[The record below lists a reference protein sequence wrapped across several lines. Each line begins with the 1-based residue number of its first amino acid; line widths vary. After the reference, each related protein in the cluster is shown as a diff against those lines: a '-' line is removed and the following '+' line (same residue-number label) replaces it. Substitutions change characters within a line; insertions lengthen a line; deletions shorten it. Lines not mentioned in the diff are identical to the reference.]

1 MTPSYNYYELLGVS
15 PSANNAELRKA
26 FRQLSKRL
34 HPDTTSLPRDE
45 ATRQFQ
51 NVCEAYDLLS
61 DPVLRANY
69 DLFIEQENNLIS
81 QKKESYLRNTQ
92 PVQFS
97 KSIGVRRPL
106 SGGELF
112 SLLLLITSIFVS
124 LALGVIIAFSKGG
137 NLNFIP
143 SWLMSYSIF
152 SNNFIAK
159 CFESL

>member
-1 MTPSYNYYELLGVS
+1 MTPSSNCYELLGVS

-26 FRQLSKRL
+26 FRQLSKQL
-34 HPDTTSLPRDE
+34 HPDTTSLPSGE

-69 DLFIEQENNLIS
+69 DLSIEKDNNLMS
-81 QKKESYLRNTQ
+81 QNKEPYLTNIK

-112 SLLLLITSIFVS
+112 SLLLLITSIFLS
-124 LALGVIIAFSKGG
+124 LALGVFIALLRGG
-137 NLNFIP
+137 NLDFTP
-143 SWLMSYSIF
+143 SWLI
-152 SNNFIAK
+152 
-159 CFESL
+159 

>member
-1 MTPSYNYYELLGVS
+1 MAPSSNCYELLGVS

-26 FRQLSKRL
+26 FRELSKRL
-34 HPDTTSLPRDE
+34 HPDTTSLPSDE

-69 DLFIEQENNLIS
+69 DLSVEKNNNLIC
-81 QKKESYLRNTQ
+81 QNKEPYLTNIK

-112 SLLLLITSIFVS
+112 SLFLLITSIFLS
-124 LALGVIIAFSKGG
+124 LALGVFIALLRGG
-137 NLNFIP
+137 NLDFTP
-143 SWLMSYSIF
+143 SWLM
-152 SNNFIAK
+152 
-159 CFESL
+159 

>member
-1 MTPSYNYYELLGVS
+1 MPPSSNCYELLGVS

-34 HPDTTSLPRDE
+34 HPDTTSLPRGE

-69 DLFIEQENNLIS
+69 DLSIEKDNNLMS
-81 QKKESYLRNTQ
+81 QNKEPYLTNIK

-112 SLLLLITSIFVS
+112 SLLLLITSIFLS
-124 LALGVIIAFSKGG
+124 LALGVFIALLRGE
-137 NLNFIP
+137 NLGFTP
-143 SWLMSYSIF
+143 SWLI
-152 SNNFIAK
+152 
-159 CFESL
+159 

>member
-1 MTPSYNYYELLGVS
+1 MKPSYNCYELLGVS

-34 HPDTTSLPRDE
+34 HPDTTSLPSDE

-69 DLFIEQENNLIS
+69 DLFIEKENNLIS
-81 QKKESYLRNTQ
+81 QKKEPYLKNIQ

-112 SLLLLITSIFVS
+112 SLLLLITSIVLS
-124 LALGVIIAFSKGG
+124 LALGVFIAFLRGV
-137 NLNFIP
+137 NLNFTP
-143 SWLMSYSIF
+143 SWLM
-152 SNNFIAK
+152 
-159 CFESL
+159 

>member
-1 MTPSYNYYELLGVS
+1 MTPSSNCYELLGVS

-34 HPDTTSLPRDE
+34 HPDTTSLPSVE

-69 DLFIEQENNLIS
+69 DLSLEKDNNLMS
-81 QKKESYLRNTQ
+81 QNKEPYLTNIK

-112 SLLLLITSIFVS
+112 SLLLLITSIFLS
-124 LALGVIIAFSKGG
+124 LALGVFIALLRGG
-137 NLNFIP
+137 NLDFTP
-143 SWLMSYSIF
+143 SWLI
-152 SNNFIAK
+152 
-159 CFESL
+159 

>member
-1 MTPSYNYYELLGVS
+1 MAPSSNYYDLLGVS

-26 FRQLSKRL
+26 FRELSKRL
-34 HPDTTSLPRDE
+34 HPDTTSLPSDE

-69 DLFIEQENNLIS
+69 DLSIERNNNLIS
-81 QKKESYLRNTQ
+81 QNKELYLTNIK

-112 SLLLLITSIFVS
+112 SLLLLITSIFLS
-124 LALGVIIAFSKGG
+124 LALGVFIALLRGG
-137 NLNFIP
+137 NLDFTP
-143 SWLMSYSIF
+143 SWLM
-152 SNNFIAK
+152 
-159 CFESL
+159 

>member
-1 MTPSYNYYELLGVS
+1 MAPSSNCYELLGVS
-15 PSANNAELRKA
+15 PSANNSELRKA
-26 FRQLSKRL
+26 FRELSKRL
-34 HPDTTSLPRDE
+34 HPDTTSLPSDE

-69 DLFIEQENNLIS
+69 DLSVEKNNNLIS
-81 QKKESYLRNTQ
+81 QNKEPYLTNIK

-112 SLLLLITSIFVS
+112 SLLLLITSIFLS
-124 LALGVIIAFSKGG
+124 LALGIIIAFLRGG
-137 NLNFIP
+137 NVDFTP
-143 SWLMSYSIF
+143 SWMM
-152 SNNFIAK
+152 
-159 CFESL
+159 

>member
-1 MTPSYNYYELLGVS
+1 MTPSYNCYELLGVS
-15 PSANNAELRKA
+15 SSANNAELRKA

-34 HPDTTSLPRDE
+34 HPDTTSLPSDE

-69 DLFIEQENNLIS
+69 DLSIEKENNLTN
-81 QKKESYLRNTQ
+81 QKMESNLTTIE

-97 KSIGVRRPL
+97 KSIGVRRPF

-112 SLLLLITSIFVS
+112 SLLLLIISILLS
-124 LALGVIIAFSKGG
+124 LALSVLIVFLRGENI
-137 NLNFIP
+137 NFTP
-143 SWLMSYSIF
+143 SWLM
-152 SNNFIAK
+152 
-159 CFESL
+159 

>member
-1 MTPSYNYYELLGVS
+1 MKPSFNCYELLGVS
-15 PSANNAELRKA
+15 PFANNEELRKA

-34 HPDTTSLPRDE
+34 HPDTTSLPSDE

-69 DLFIEQENNLIS
+69 DLIIEKENNLTN
-81 QKKESYLRNTQ
+81 QNKESDLRNIE
-92 PVQFS
+92 PVLFS

-112 SLLLLITSIFVS
+112 SLLLLITSILLS
-124 LALGVIIAFSKGG
+124 LALGLFIAFSRGENIG
-137 NLNFIP
+137 FTP
-143 SWLMSYSIF
+143 SWLISFVYISI
-152 SNNFIAK
+152 K
-159 CFESL
+159 

>member
-1 MTPSYNYYELLGVS
+1 MKPSCNCYELLGVS

-34 HPDTTSLPRDE
+34 HPDTTSLPSDE

-69 DLFIEQENNLIS
+69 DLTIEKENNFTN
-81 QKKESYLRNTQ
+81 QKIKSNLKNIK

-97 KSIGVRRPL
+97 KSVGVRRPL

-112 SLLLLITSIFVS
+112 SLLLLITAIFLS
-124 LALGVIIAFSKGG
+124 LALGLVIAFLRGG
-137 NLNFIP
+137 NLEFTP
-143 SWLMSYSIF
+143 SWLI
-152 SNNFIAK
+152 
-159 CFESL
+159 

>member
-1 MTPSYNYYELLGVS
+1 MTPSSNCYELLGVS

-34 HPDTTSLPRDE
+34 HPDTTSLPSDE

-69 DLFIEQENNLIS
+69 DLFIEKENNLKS
-81 QKKESYLRNTQ
+81 QKKEPYLTNIK

-97 KSIGVRRPL
+97 KSIGVRRAL

-112 SLLLLITSIFVS
+112 SLLLLITSIFLS
-124 LALGVIIAFSKGG
+124 LALGVLIAFLRGG
-137 NLNFIP
+137 NLNFTP
-143 SWLMSYSIF
+143 SWLM
-152 SNNFIAK
+152 
-159 CFESL
+159 

>member
-1 MTPSYNYYELLGVS
+1 MQPSHNCYELLGVA
-15 PSANNAELRKA
+15 PSASNVELRKA
-26 FRQLSKRL
+26 FRKLSKQL
-34 HPDTTSLPRDE
+34 HPDTTSLPSDE

-69 DLFIEQENNLIS
+69 DSLIEKENNLIS
-81 QKKESYLRNTQ
+81 QKKEPYLTNIQ

-112 SLLLLITSIFVS
+112 SLLLLLISIFLS
-124 LALGVIIAFSKGG
+124 LALGVFIAFSRGG
-137 NLNFIP
+137 NLDLTL
-143 SWLMSYSIF
+143 S
-152 SNNFIAK
+152 
-159 CFESL
+159 

>member
-1 MTPSYNYYELLGVS
+1 MTPSSNCYELLGVS

-26 FRQLSKRL
+26 FRELSKRL
-34 HPDTTSLPRDE
+34 HPDTTSLPSDE

-69 DLFIEQENNLIS
+69 DLSIERNNNLIS
-81 QKKESYLRNTQ
+81 QNKEPYLTNIK

-97 KSIGVRRPL
+97 KSIGVWRPL

-112 SLLLLITSIFVS
+112 SLLLLSTSIFLS
-124 LALGVIIAFSKGG
+124 LALGVFIALIRGG
-137 NLNFIP
+137 NFDFTP
-143 SWLMSYSIF
+143 SWLM
-152 SNNFIAK
+152 
-159 CFESL
+159 

>member
-1 MTPSYNYYELLGVS
+1 MTPSSNCYELLGVS
-15 PSANNAELRKA
+15 TSANNAELRKA
-26 FRQLSKRL
+26 FRQLSKQL
-34 HPDTTSLPRDE
+34 HPDTTSLPNEE

-69 DLFIEQENNLIS
+69 DLLLEKENDLVNQKNKPYLDNLQS
-81 QKKESYLRNTQ
+81 L
-92 PVQFS
+92 QFS

-112 SLLLLITSIFVS
+112 SLLLLITSLSLS
-124 LALGVIIAFSKGG
+124 LALGVFIAFLRGG

-143 SWLMSYSIF
+143 SWLI
-152 SNNFIAK
+152 
-159 CFESL
+159 

>member
-1 MTPSYNYYELLGVS
+1 MTPSPNCYELLGVS

-34 HPDTTSLPRDE
+34 HPDTTSLPSDE

-69 DLFIEQENNLIS
+69 DLVIEKENNLVK
-81 QKKESYLRNTQ
+81 QKKESYITNSKS
-92 PVQFS
+92 VEFS

-112 SLLLLITSIFVS
+112 SLLLLITSIFLS
-124 LALGVIIAFSKGG
+124 LALGVFIAFLRGG
-137 NLNFIP
+137 NLNFTP
-143 SWLMSYSIF
+143 SWFMYI
-152 SNNFIAK
+152 
-159 CFESL
+159 

>member
-1 MTPSYNYYELLGVS
+1 MTPAFNCYELLGVS

-34 HPDTTSLPRDE
+34 HPDTTSLPSDE

-69 DLFIEQENNLIS
+69 DLFIEKDNNLRS
-81 QKKESYLRNTQ
+81 QKNEPYLEKIE

-112 SLLLLITSIFVS
+112 SLLLLITSIFLS
-124 LALGVIIAFSKGG
+124 LALGVFIAFLRGG
-137 NLNFIP
+137 NLNFTP
-143 SWLMSYSIF
+143 SWLM
-152 SNNFIAK
+152 
-159 CFESL
+159 

>member
-1 MTPSYNYYELLGVS
+1 MTPSSNCYELLGVS

-34 HPDTTSLPRDE
+34 HPDTTSLPSVE

-51 NVCEAYDLLS
+51 KVCEAYDLLS

-69 DLFIEQENNLIS
+69 DLSIEKDNNLMS
-81 QKKESYLRNTQ
+81 QNKEPYLTNIK

-112 SLLLLITSIFVS
+112 SLLLLITSIFLS
-124 LALGVIIAFSKGG
+124 LALGVFIALLRGG
-137 NLNFIP
+137 NLDFTP
-143 SWLMSYSIF
+143 SWLI
-152 SNNFIAK
+152 
-159 CFESL
+159 

>member
-1 MTPSYNYYELLGVS
+1 MNPSFNCYELLGVS

-34 HPDTTSLPRDE
+34 HPDTTSLPSDE

-69 DLFIEQENNLIS
+69 DLSIEKEKNIIS
-81 QKKESYLRNTQ
+81 QKKEPYLTSIK

-112 SLLLLITSIFVS
+112 SLLLLITSILLS
-124 LALGVIIAFSKGG
+124 LSLGVFIAFLRGG
-137 NLNFIP
+137 NLDFTP
-143 SWLMSYSIF
+143 SWLM
-152 SNNFIAK
+152 
-159 CFESL
+159 

>member
-1 MTPSYNYYELLGVS
+1 LKPSINCYELLGVS

-34 HPDTTSLPRDE
+34 HPDTTILPSDE

-69 DLFIEQENNLIS
+69 DLSIKQEKNFINQ
-81 QKKESYLRNTQ
+81 QKESNTLDME
-92 PVQFS
+92 PVKFS

-112 SLLLLITSIFVS
+112 SLLLLIVSIFLS
-124 LALGVIIAFSKGG
+124 LLLGLFIAFLRGG
-137 NLNFIP
+137 NLDFTP
-143 SWLMSYSIF
+143 SWLM
-152 SNNFIAK
+152 
-159 CFESL
+159 

>member
-1 MTPSYNYYELLGVS
+1 MKPSYNCYELLGVS

-34 HPDTTSLPRDE
+34 HPDTTSLPSDE

-69 DLFIEQENNLIS
+69 DLSIEKKNNLIDP
-81 QKKESYLRNTQ
+81 KTESDLTDIETLN
-92 PVQFS
+92 FS
-97 KSIGVRRPL
+97 KSIGVRRPF

-112 SLLLLITSIFVS
+112 SLFLLIISILLS
-124 LALGVIIAFSKGG
+124 LAIGVLIAFLRGA
-137 NLNFIP
+137 NLDFTP
-143 SWLMSYSIF
+143 SWLM
-152 SNNFIAK
+152 
-159 CFESL
+159 

>member
-1 MTPSYNYYELLGVS
+1 MKPSSNCYELLGVS

-26 FRQLSKRL
+26 FRQLSKQL
-34 HPDTTSLPRDE
+34 HPDTTSLPSDE

-69 DLFIEQENNLIS
+69 DLFIEKENNLIS
-81 QKKESYLRNTQ
+81 QKKEPSLKNIQ

-112 SLLLLITSIFVS
+112 SLLLLITSIVLS
-124 LALGVIIAFSKGG
+124 LALGVLIAFLRGV
-137 NLNFIP
+137 NLNSTP
-143 SWLMSYSIF
+143 SCLM
-152 SNNFIAK
+152 
-159 CFESL
+159 

>member
-1 MTPSYNYYELLGVS
+1 MKPSYNCYELLGVS

-34 HPDTTSLPRDE
+34 HPDTTSLPSDE

-69 DLFIEQENNLIS
+69 DLSIEKENNLTNQI
-81 QKKESYLRNTQ
+81 KESNVTNMEPLL
-92 PVQFS
+92 FS
-97 KSIGVRRPL
+97 KSIGVRRPF

-112 SLLLLITSIFVS
+112 SLLLLIISIFLS
-124 LALGVIIAFSKGG
+124 LALGVLIAFLRGG
-137 NLNFIP
+137 KLYVTP
-143 SWLMSYSIF
+143 GWLM
-152 SNNFIAK
+152 
-159 CFESL
+159 

>member
-1 MTPSYNYYELLGVS
+1 MTPSSNCYELLGVS

-34 HPDTTSLPRDE
+34 HPDTTSLPSDE

-69 DLFIEQENNLIS
+69 DLSIEKDNYLMS
-81 QKKESYLRNTQ
+81 QNKDSYLTNIK

-112 SLLLLITSIFVS
+112 SLLLLITSIFFS
-124 LALGVIIAFSKGG
+124 LALGVFIALLRGG
-137 NLNFIP
+137 NLGFTP
-143 SWLMSYSIF
+143 SWLI
-152 SNNFIAK
+152 
-159 CFESL
+159 

>member
-1 MTPSYNYYELLGVS
+1 MAPSSNCYELLGVS

-26 FRQLSKRL
+26 FRELSKRL
-34 HPDTTSLPRDE
+34 HPDTTSLPSDE

-69 DLFIEQENNLIS
+69 DLSIERNNNLIS
-81 QKKESYLRNTQ
+81 QNREPYLTNIK

-112 SLLLLITSIFVS
+112 SLLLLITSIFLS
-124 LALGVIIAFSKGG
+124 LALGVFIAMLRGG
-137 NLNFIP
+137 NFDFTP
-143 SWLMSYSIF
+143 SWLM
-152 SNNFIAK
+152 
-159 CFESL
+159 

>member
-1 MTPSYNYYELLGVS
+1 MTSSSNCYELLGVS

-26 FRQLSKRL
+26 FRKLSKRL
-34 HPDTTSLPRDE
+34 HPDTTSLPSDE

-69 DLFIEQENNLIS
+69 DLLIEHENNIIS
-81 QKKESYLRNTQ
+81 QKEESYVTNTK

-112 SLLLLITSIFVS
+112 SLLLLITSIVVS
-124 LALGVIIAFSKGG
+124 LALGVFIAFLRGG
-137 NLNFIP
+137 NLNFTP
-143 SWLMSYSIF
+143 SWLM
-152 SNNFIAK
+152 
-159 CFESL
+159 

>member
-1 MTPSYNYYELLGVS
+1 LAPSSNCYELLGVS

-26 FRQLSKRL
+26 FRELSKRL
-34 HPDTTSLPRDE
+34 HPDTTSLPSDE

-69 DLFIEQENNLIS
+69 DLSIEKDNNLIS
-81 QKKESYLRNTQ
+81 QNKEPYLTNKK

-112 SLLLLITSIFVS
+112 SLLLLITSIFLS
-124 LALGVIIAFSKGG
+124 LALGVFIALLRGG
-137 NLNFIP
+137 NLDFTP
-143 SWLMSYSIF
+143 SWLI
-152 SNNFIAK
+152 
-159 CFESL
+159 

>member
-1 MTPSYNYYELLGVS
+1 MTPSSNCYELLGVS
-15 PSANNAELRKA
+15 PSANNAELRQA

-34 HPDTTSLPRDE
+34 HPDTTSLPNDE

-51 NVCEAYDLLS
+51 KVCEAYDLLS

-69 DLFIEQENNLIS
+69 DLIIEKDNNLIS
-81 QKKESYLRNTQ
+81 KKQEPYLTDVK

-112 SLLLLITSIFVS
+112 SLLLLIISIFIS
-124 LALGVIIAFSKGG
+124 LVLGLFIAYLRGG
-137 NLNFIP
+137 NLDFTP
-143 SWLMSYSIF
+143 SWLM
-152 SNNFIAK
+152 
-159 CFESL
+159 

>member
-1 MTPSYNYYELLGVS
+1 LKPSINCYELLGVS

-34 HPDTTSLPRDE
+34 HPDTTILPSDE

-69 DLFIEQENNLIS
+69 DLSIKQEKNFINQ
-81 QKKESYLRNTQ
+81 QKESNILDME
-92 PVQFS
+92 PVKFS

-112 SLLLLITSIFVS
+112 SLLLLIVSIFLS
-124 LALGVIIAFSKGG
+124 LLLGLFIAFLRGG
-137 NLNFIP
+137 NLDFTP
-143 SWLMSYSIF
+143 SWLM
-152 SNNFIAK
+152 
-159 CFESL
+159 